1 MTARDHPA
9 AGDRRAP
16 WLRRG
21 LILSLLIHAL
31 IGGAARWSL
40 SSAPE
45 VAIGEPTSVDI
56 EIAPA
61 APAAEQLP
69 DEVPV
74 PPPPAPEPPPPAP
87 APEVVPAPAP
97 EPEATALVRDAGV
110 ADAAAV
116 AAASDAG
123 ADGDAGALA
132 LGPGGGD
139 GDAGAVAMFD
149 DGGVPSVT
157 DDGGAPALAM
167 AGDGGVPGDGGAIAA
182 AGDGGV
188 PGDGGAIAA
197 AGDGGVGEGDP
208 AALGAGGGALSAGT
222 AADLLGYFPSG
233 HVVSVLL
240 RLDRVRGT
248 EWSAATEKVLAPMPD
263 YRALVGAREVH
274 VADLFETLV
283 VSSYDPRRVD
293 ATTLVARTAMAP
305 AELRRFLDQPD
316 APVGW
321 SVAQGGMLGRRG
333 PSPRLFPG
341 DQRVFLSPAPGWL
354 VLAQPADL
362 GPLTGPGTGEL
373 DAARAVPGTLPPWLE
388 RVQTIEAEAGAEEGP
403 AVVVTVGSQGRR
415 VRLPELGLGVASV
428 PAPER
433 GSLALTVDKRGF
445 LVRGNL
451 RFTSSEAAA
460 EFVASA
466 TAVRTKVLELRV
478 YSALLKKAKVYN
490 AVKGLSLAQTG
501 SRVSY
506 ATSISIADARALMAY
521 AALVVADWY
530 DDQTAPR

>member
-1 MTARDHPA
+1 MTARDDPA

-45 VAIGEPTSVDI
+45 VATGEPTSVDI

-61 APAAEQLP
+61 APVAEQLP

-74 PPPPAPEPPPPAP
+74 PPPPAPAPLPPPE
-87 APEVVPAPAP
+87 PEVVPAPEP

-110 ADAAAV
+110 ADAEAV

-123 ADGDAGALA
+123 LDGGGDAGALA
-132 LGPGGGD
+132 VAEDGGDGGDGGD
-139 GDAGAVAMFD
+139 GDAGVVAALD

-157 DDGGAPALAM
+157 DDGGAPALATL
-167 AGDGGVPGDGGAIAA
+167 GDGGTTPT
-182 AGDGGV
+182 
-188 PGDGGAIAA
+188 GDGGAIAA

-263 YRALVGAREVH
+263 YRALVGARDVH

-293 ATTLVARTAMAP
+293 ATTLVARTAMPP

-321 SVAQGGMLGRRG
+321 SVARGGMLGRRG

-341 DQRVFLSPAPGWL
+341 DQRVFLAPAPGWL

-362 GPLTGPGTGEL
+362 GALTGAGTGEL

-388 RVQTIEAEAGAEEGP
+388 RVQTIEAEAGAEDGP
-403 AVVVTVGSQGRR
+403 AVVVTVGSKGRR

-451 RFTSSEAAA
+451 RFTSGEAAA

-466 TAVRTKVLELRV
+466 TAVRTKVLDLRV
-478 YSALLKKAKVYN
+478 YSALLKKARVYN

-530 DDQTAPR
+530 DDQATPH

>member
-1 MTARDHPA
+1 MTARDDQA
-9 AGDRRAP
+9 ADRRAP

-21 LILSLLIHAL
+21 LLLSLLIHAL

-74 PPPPAPEPPPPAP
+74 PPPPAPAPPPPAP
-87 APEVVPAPAP
+87 EPEVVPVPEPEP

-110 ADAAAV
+110 ADAEAV

-123 ADGDAGALA
+123 RD
-132 LGPGGGD
+132 GGD
-139 GDAGAVAMFD
+139 GDVGAIAQADDGGADGDGGALAALD

-157 DDGGAPALAM
+157 DDGGAPGLAM
-167 AGDGGVPGDGGAIAA
+167 L
-182 AGDGGV
+182 GDGGV

-248 EWSAATEKVLAPMPD
+248 EWSAAAEKVLAPMPD
-263 YRALVGAREVH
+263 YRALVGGREVH

-341 DQRVFLSPAPGWL
+341 DRRVFLSPAPGWL

-362 GPLTGPGTGEL
+362 GALTAAGTGEL
-373 DAARAVPGTLPPWLE
+373 DAARAAPGSLPPWLE

-403 AVVVTVGSQGRR
+403 AVVVTVGSKGRR
-415 VRLPELGLGVASV
+415 VALPELGLGVASV

-466 TAVRTKVLELRV
+466 TTVRSKVLELRV
-478 YSALLKKAKVYN
+478 YSAVLKKARVYN

-501 SRVSY
+501 ARVSY

-521 AALVVADWY
+521 AAVVVADWY
-530 DDQTAPR
+530 DAQQGDQRGDPTTPR